1 MQLNRL
7 IDHTLLRA
15 NAREKDIL
23 QLCQEARDY
32 NFYSVCIHSKWL
44 NLCTNE
50 LKYSDT
56 LPITVIGFPLG
67 VSSLKFKQKE
77 CEEALKFGAQE
88 IDMVLDLAPVFEAEW
103 KKVEHEIKSIVRLCD
118 EIPVK
123 VIIETAYLNQTEIA
137 ECSKCC
143 DFGKAAFVKT
153 STGFAPTGAKEE
165 DILTIKKNCGSLQIK
180 ASGGIKNYKDAQK
193 MIDAGA
199 TRIGSSA
206 SVSILN
212 EWKAFNKL

>member
-23 QLCQEARDY
+23 QLCQEAQDY

-103 KKVEHEIKSIVRLCD
+103 KKVEHEIKSIVQLCD

-165 DILTIKKNCGSLQIK
+165 DILTIKKNCGPLQIK